1 MDKAK
6 ASIPGTFGKVIA
18 LALATA
24 MAAAAAQSC
33 KDDPTPEPEETQRT
47 VIVYIAGDNNLS
59 GEVNSKIS
67 ALAEGFK
74 NVDAEKNR
82 LAVFADYRT
91 DMPKLIEITADGP
104 VDVETYPSLDSA
116 DPENMKSVITGI
128 AERYPAGS
136 YGLICFSHASGWLPQ
151 GALSDPTGYGTDS
164 SAEASPATILQDG
177 SDEMSLEDFAEAIRL
192 PGGQKYDFIALE
204 ACYMAGIEVAYE
216 LKDAADG
223 LIASS
228 AEILSPGFEN
238 TYREALYLLF
248 EDEPDIA
255 GFAKAYFDHWDS
267 MQGAMRSA
275 TISAIDLTLIGELAE
290 ETGRLMDEGTYL
302 ISDPSGIQHFNR
314 NHYHLFFDLTEYLE
328 AVMGESKVQYME
340 RYRSILDR
348 AVMYSN
354 ATESFMPGYPY
365 SFNIETSCGLTVYIM
380 QPDLTTLNSDYAH
393 TSYYSEILGN

>member
-1 MDKAK
+1 MDTADKTRRRPDR
-6 ASIPGTFGKVIA
+6 ILI
-18 LALATA
+18 LALAA
-24 MAAAAAQSC
+24 IMAGATAQSC
-33 KDDPTPEPEETQRT
+33 KDTPTGEPAETQRT
-47 VIVYIAGDNNLS
+47 VIVYLAGDNNLS
-59 GEVNSKIS
+59 GEVDSKIS

-74 NVDAEKNR
+74 NVDAERNR

-91 DMPKLIEITADGP
+91 DMPKLIEITRDGP
-104 VDVETYPSLDSA
+104 IDIETYPSLDSA
-116 DPENMKSVITGI
+116 DPENLKSVIAGI
-128 AERYPAGS
+128 VQRYPADS

-164 SAEASPATILQDG
+164 SAESSPATILQDG
-177 SDEMSLEDFAEAIRL
+177 SDEMTLADFAGAIRL
-192 PGGQKYDFIALE
+192 SGGQKYDFIALE

-290 ETGRLMDEGTYL
+290 ETGRLLDEGTYL

-340 RYRSILDR
+340 RYRSILDK

-354 ATESFMPGYPY
+354 ATETFMSGYPY

-380 QPDLTTLNSDYAH
+380 QPDLGNLNSDYEH

>member
-74 NVDAEKNR
+74 NVDAGRNR

-91 DMPKLIEITADGP
+91 DMPKLIEITAEGP

-116 DPENMKSVITGI
+116 DPENLKSVITGI

-177 SDEMSLEDFAEAIRL
+177 SDEMTLADFAGAIRL
-192 PGGQKYDFIALE
+192 SEGQKYDFIALE

-216 LKDAADG
+216 LKDVADG

-228 AEILSPGFEN
+228 AEILSPGFES
-238 TYREALYLLF
+238 TYKEALYLLF

-255 GFAKAYFDHWDS
+255 GFAKAYFDHWNS
-267 MQGAMRSA
+267 MQGALRSA
-275 TISAIDLTLIGELAE
+275 TISAIDLTRIGELADE
-290 ETGRLMDEGTYL
+290 IQHLMDEGTYL

-328 AVMGESKVQYME
+328 AVMGAGKTAYME
-340 RYRSILDR
+340 RYRTIMDRTIL
-348 AVMYSN
+348 YSN
-354 ATESFMPGYPY
+354 ATPSFMPGYPY
-365 SFNIETSCGLTVYIM
+365 SFNIDTSCGLTVYIM
-380 QPDLTTLNSDYAH
+380 QPDLERLNYDYEK
-393 TSYYSEILGN
+393 TSYYSEILSN

>member
-328 AVMGESKVQYME
+328 AVMGESKVPYME

-393 TSYYSEILGN
+393 TSYYSEILDN